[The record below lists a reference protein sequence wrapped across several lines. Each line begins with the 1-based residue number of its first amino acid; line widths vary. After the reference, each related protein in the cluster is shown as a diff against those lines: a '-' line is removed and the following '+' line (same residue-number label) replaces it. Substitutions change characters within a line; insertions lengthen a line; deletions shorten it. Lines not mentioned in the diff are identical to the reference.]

1 MRRIFMVLSLGAM
14 IAAPAF
20 GQTPKPA
27 DTPKPA
33 ETQKAAEPQKVEPK
47 PAESLP
53 TADQVIEKYVQAIGG
68 KAAIEKA
75 TSRVTKGTFEI
86 PAMGASGP
94 IEIYAKA
101 PNKSAMTITFPG
113 FGTIQQ
119 GYNGQVAWAQEP
131 SSGMRDLSGAE
142 LASAKREAEFYGAL
156 KMKELYPK
164 MVVTGKTKVGSGESY
179 IVEMTPA
186 EGKVEKWYF
195 DTQSG
200 LLTRVDMEV
209 DSPQGNIPF
218 EVYLEDYRDV
228 EGTKMPFTVRR
239 TSPAISFT
247 IRLEEVK
254 NNVPID
260 DAKFNKPAGQ

>member
-1 MRRIFMVLSLGAM
+1 MKRLLMTLFLGVM
-14 IAAPAF
+14 TAAPAF

-33 ETQKAAEPQKVEPK
+33 EAQKTEPKPAETK

-53 TADQVIEKYVQAIGG
+53 TADQIMEKYVQAIGG

-75 TSRVTKGTFEI
+75 SSRVTKGVFEI

-94 IEIYAKA
+94 IEMYAKA

-119 GYNGQVAWAQEP
+119 GYNGQIGWAQEP
-131 SSGMRDLSGAE
+131 TSGLRELSGAE
-142 LASAKREAEFYGAL
+142 LASAQRDAEFYGPL

-164 MVVTGKTKVGSGESY
+164 MAVTGKTKVGSGESF

-186 EGKVEKWYF
+186 VGKTEKWYF
-195 DTQSG
+195 DTQTG
-200 LLTRVDMEV
+200 LLTRIDVEV
-209 DSPQGNIPF
+209 ESPQGSIPF

-254 NNVPID
+254 NNVPVD